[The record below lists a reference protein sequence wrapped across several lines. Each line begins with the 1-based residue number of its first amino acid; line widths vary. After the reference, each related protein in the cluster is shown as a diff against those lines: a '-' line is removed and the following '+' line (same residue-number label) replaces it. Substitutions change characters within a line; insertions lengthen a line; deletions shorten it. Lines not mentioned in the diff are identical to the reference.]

1 MAEKEPS
8 PDPAETNPSTE
19 NMNLE
24 TLDSS
29 AQNPNANGDS
39 KSKRKREEN
48 GDVSKKKKMDRSVD
62 EESLEKKS
70 ELPDSGPVRLGPK
83 EFGSS
88 AEMFNYFSYLLHHWG
103 TQLNFNK
110 YEHMVLLDLLKKG
123 HQEPER
129 KIGGGIKAFQI
140 QNHPVWK
147 NKCFFV
153 IREDETVDDFSFR
166 KCIDH
171 IIPLPEDLKIK
182 HAGNRASGGGGWKG
196 RGGKAGGRGR
206 GKVGKHRNQGSS

>member
-8 PDPAETNPSTE
+8 PEPAEANPPTE
-19 NMNLE
+19 DMDLE

-29 AQNPNANGDS
+29 APTPNAGDDANGDS
-39 KSKRKREEN
+39 KPKRE
-48 GDVSKKKKMDRSVD
+48 R
-62 EESLEKKS
+62 EEDS
-70 ELPDSGPVRLGPK
+70 EETDD

-88 AEMFNYFSYLLHHWG
+88 AEMFDYFVYLLHHWG

-123 HQEPER
+123 HLEPER

-140 QNHPVWK
+140 RNHPVW
-147 NKCFFV
+147 NSKCFFV

-171 IIPLPEDLKIK
+171 ILPLLDDLKIK
-182 HAGNRASGGGGWKG
+182 RDANRGSGGGSWKG
-196 RGGKAGGRGR
+196 RGGKGGGRGR
-206 GKVGKHRNQGSS
+206 GKGGKPRN